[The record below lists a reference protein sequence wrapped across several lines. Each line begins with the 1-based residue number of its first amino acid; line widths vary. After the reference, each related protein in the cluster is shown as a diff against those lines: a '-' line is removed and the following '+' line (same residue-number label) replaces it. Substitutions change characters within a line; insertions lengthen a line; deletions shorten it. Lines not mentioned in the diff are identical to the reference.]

1 MSAQSPLRYSPTV
14 SDSTASP
21 ALSPAFIG
29 LLDDAAIFPPGN
41 SSLEEAVPAFLAR
54 RGQEY
59 ADMVASF
66 VVSDHRLT
74 DLRPLVDGLAADSG
88 DRRSDELPVSVVIGA
103 GAGGIAPAAST
114 VDRLDGL
121 RLAGIEVALRDPADL
136 VANARR
142 VIAGLDQARDLGLV
156 DDDVAVHVE
165 LPQEQPTAGWL
176 AAADEIAAADLS
188 LKFRTGGVEADLF
201 PTPDVLGAWITAALD
216 RECPFKC
223 TAGLHNAV
231 RHTDPETGFHHH
243 GFLNVLLATRASLDG
258 DDPATVLAETDPAVL
273 TTRFH
278 ELGHDTM
285 ARTRR
290 WFTGFGSCSVTE
302 PLDDLHALGLHTLES

>member
-1 MSAQSPLRYSPTV
+1 MSAHAFLRYSPTV

-21 ALSPAFIG
+21 NLPAAFTG

-41 SSLEEAVPAFLAR
+41 SPLEDAVPAFLAR
-54 RGQEY
+54 RGEPY
-59 ADMVASF
+59 ADLVASF
-66 VVSDHRLT
+66 VVSDHRVA
-74 DLRPLVDGLAADSG
+74 DLRPLVADVPAG
-88 DRRSDELPVSVVIGA
+88 AEVPVSVVIGA

-114 VDRLDGL
+114 VDRLDGV

-136 VANARR
+136 LSNAHR

-165 LPQEQPTAGWL
+165 LPQERPGPGWL
-176 AAADEIAAADLS
+176 AAADEIAAADLR
-188 LKFRTGGVEADLF
+188 LKFRTGGVDADLF
-201 PTPDVLGAWITAALD
+201 PTVEVLGEWITAALD

-231 RHTDPETGFHHH
+231 RHTDPETDFTHH

-258 DDPATVLAETDPAVL
+258 DDTAGVLAETDPSALVA
-273 TTRFH
+273 RFH
-278 ELGHDTM
+278 ELGHDAM
-285 ARTRR
+285 GRTRR

-302 PLDDLHALGLHTLES
+302 PLDDLHALELLEESR

>member
-41 SSLEEAVPAFLAR
+41 SPLEEAVPAFLAR
-54 RGQEY
+54 RGEEY
-59 ADMVASF
+59 ADLVASF

-74 DLRPLVDGLAADSG
+74 DLRPLVARLASDSG
-88 DRRSDELPVSVVIGA
+88 DGSDALPVSVVIGA

-176 AAADEIAAADLS
+176 AAADEIAAADLA

-201 PTPDVLGAWITAALD
+201 PTPDVFGAWITAALD

-258 DDPATVLAETDPAVL
+258 DDAGAVL
-273 TTRFH
+273 TETDSAALTARFQ

-302 PLDDLHALGLHTLES
+302 PLDDLHALGLLTLES

>member
-1 MSAQSPLRYSPTV
+1 M

-21 ALSPAFIG
+21 RLSPAFTG

-41 SSLEEAVPAFLAR
+41 SPLEEAVPAFLSR
-54 RGQEY
+54 RSEEY
-59 ADMVASF
+59 ADLVASF
-66 VVSDHRLT
+66 VVSDHRLP
-74 DLRPLVDGLAADSG
+74 DLRTLVGAGAD
-88 DRRSDELPVSVVIGA
+88 LPVSVVIGA

-121 RLAGIEVALRDPADL
+121 RLTGIEVALRDPADL

-142 VIAGLDQARDLGLV
+142 VIAGIDQALDLGLV
-156 DDDVAVHVE
+156 DDDVAVFVE
-165 LPQEQPTAGWL
+165 LPQERPSAGWL
-176 AAADEIAAADLS
+176 AAADEIAAADLG

-201 PTPDVLGAWITAALD
+201 PSVEALGEWITAALD

-223 TAGLHNAV
+223 TAGLHDAV
-231 RHTDPETGFHHH
+231 RHTDPGTGFTHH

-258 DDPATVLAETDPAVL
+258 DDPVAVLAETDPATLVA
-273 TTRFH
+273 RFR

-302 PLDDLHALGLHTLES
+302 PLDDLHALGLLTKES

>member
-1 MSAQSPLRYSPTV
+1 M

-21 ALSPAFIG
+21 ALSPAFTG

-41 SSLEEAVPAFLAR
+41 SPLTEAVPAFVAR
-54 RGQEY
+54 RGEEY
-59 ADMVASF
+59 ADLVASF

-74 DLRPLVDGLAADSG
+74 DLRPLV
-88 DRRSDELPVSVVIGA
+88 SDLTEELPVSVVIGA

-121 RLAGIEVALRDPADL
+121 RLTGIEVALRDPADL
-136 VANARR
+136 LSNARR

-156 DDDVAVHVE
+156 DDDVTVHVE
-165 LPQEQPTAGWL
+165 LPNERPSAGWL

-201 PTPDVLGAWITAALD
+201 PSVDVLGAWITAALD

-231 RHTDPETGFHHH
+231 RHTDDETGFTHH

-258 DDPATVLAETDPAVL
+258 DDAVAVLSETDPAAL
-273 TTRFH
+273 TARFH

-290 WFTGFGSCSVTE
+290 WFTGFGSCSVSQ
-302 PLDDLHALGLHTLES
+302 PLDDLHALGLHTLESA